1 MQIRCFDGG
10 SIEEIVRTP
19 RRGIRLTGWG
29 FRSKVAQHKN
39 VESAGVVVGAG
50 SDQEV
55 GMRFKSAVSLASII
69 LAVAISFVASA
80 GEPSLE
86 GSFTANGKEV
96 ELTNVYVYPEKEG
109 FYDSADPTWTLLFTT
124 GPIAERDL
132 DDHIWD
138 AAYIRLG
145 ITETSEFTD
154 EPEITVYSQDIRFA
168 ADQPGNISGGSY
180 PELEV
185 TAIGPEGFQGRV
197 WHAEEQEFFD
207 DTFQYDLTFSAPMS
221 DPSAPIGDPL
231 PAGGGEP
238 GAAYA
243 AWCEAIHSGDV
254 ERIKAVVP
262 AEQADMLDDPSLA
275 AQFAEDLEFMQL
287 MTPEN
292 PVIVGGSSDGETAI
306 LEVTATME
314 GEAVTG
320 EITMTKMGDRWVNT
334 DSSWE

>member
-1 MQIRCFDGG
+1 
-10 SIEEIVRTP
+10 
-19 RRGIRLTGWG
+19 
-29 FRSKVAQHKN
+29 VARYQT

-55 GMRFKSAVSLASII
+55 SMRFKSAVSVASLI
-69 LAVAISFVASA
+69 LVVAISSVASA

-86 GSFTANGKEV
+86 GTFTANGEHV
-96 ELTNVYVYPEKEG
+96 ELTNVYVFPQKEG
-109 FYDSADPTWTLLFTT
+109 FYDPADPTWTLLFVAR
-124 GPIAERDL
+124 PVEEREL

-145 ITETSEFTD
+145 ITKTSEFSD
-154 EPEITVYSQDIRFA
+154 EPRFEVLSQDIRFS
-168 ADQPGNISGGSY
+168 ADQPGNVSGGTY
-180 PELEV
+180 PSLEL
-185 TAIGPEGFQGRV
+185 TSAGPEVFAGRV
-197 WHAEEQEFFD
+197 WHAEEQKIFD
-207 DTFQYDLTFSAPMS
+207 DTFQYDFTFSAPMS

-238 GAAYA
+238 GAAYT

-254 ERIKAVVP
+254 DRIKAVVP
-262 AEQADMLDDPSLA
+262 TEQAAMLDDPSLA

-287 MTPEN
+287 MTPQN

-314 GEAVTG
+314 GEAVKG